1 MNLNNKGD
9 NNMKKIICGIAI
21 MLTLMGASRL
31 DKTLLLTMDVI
42 DTVGYTFNI
51 STIEYID
58 KLNEIYYNLGYK

>member
-1 MNLNNKGD
+1 
-9 NNMKKIICGIAI
+9 MKKIIYGITI
-21 MLTLMGASRL
+21 MLALMGVARL
-31 DKTLLLTMDVI
+31 DKTLLLTMDVV

>member
-1 MNLNNKGD
+1 
-9 NNMKKIICGIAI
+9 MKKIIYGIAI
-21 MLTLMGASRL
+21 MLTLMGAARI
-31 DKTLLLTMDVI
+31 DKTLLLTMDLV

>member
-1 MNLNNKGD
+1 
-9 NNMKKIICGIAI
+9 MKKIICGIAI
-21 MLTLMGASRL
+21 MLILMGASRL

>member
-1 MNLNNKGD
+1 
-9 NNMKKIICGIAI
+9 MKKIICGIAI
-21 MLTLMGASRL
+21 MLILMGAVKI
-31 DKTLLLTMDVI
+31 DKTLLLTMDLV

>member
-1 MNLNNKGD
+1 
-9 NNMKKIICGIAI
+9 MKKIICGIAI
-21 MLTLMGASRL
+21 MLTLMEAARI
-31 DKTLLLTMDVI
+31 DKTLLLTMDLV

>member
-1 MNLNNKGD
+1 
-9 NNMKKIICGIAI
+9 MKKIICGIAI
-21 MLTLMGASRL
+21 MLTLIGVTRL

-42 DTVGYTFNI
+42 DTVGNHLNI

>member
-1 MNLNNKGD
+1 
-9 NNMKKIICGIAI
+9 MKKIICGIAI
-21 MLTLMGASRL
+21 MLALMGVARI
-31 DKTLLLTMDVI
+31 DKTLLLTMDLV

>member
-1 MNLNNKGD
+1 
-9 NNMKKIICGIAI
+9 MKKIICGIAI
-21 MLTLMGASRL
+21 MLTLTGTSRV
-31 DKTLLLTMDVI
+31 DKTLLLTMDII

>member
-1 MNLNNKGD
+1 
-9 NNMKKIICGIAI
+9 MKKIICGIAI
-21 MLTLMGASRL
+21 ILILTGVARI
-31 DKTLLLTMDVI
+31 DKTLLLTMDII

>member
-1 MNLNNKGD
+1 
-9 NNMKKIICGIAI
+9 MKKIICGIAI
-21 MLTLMGASRL
+21 ILTLMGVARI
-31 DKTLLLTMDVI
+31 DKTLLLTMNII

>member
-1 MNLNNKGD
+1 
-9 NNMKKIICGIAI
+9 MKKIICGIAI
-21 MLTLMGASRL
+21 MLILMGVTRI
-31 DKTLLLTMDVI
+31 DQTLLLTMDLV